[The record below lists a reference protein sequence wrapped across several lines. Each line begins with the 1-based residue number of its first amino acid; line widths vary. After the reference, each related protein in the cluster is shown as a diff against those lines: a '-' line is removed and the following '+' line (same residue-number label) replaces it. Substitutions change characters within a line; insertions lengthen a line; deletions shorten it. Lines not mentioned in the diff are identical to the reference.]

1 MMRQLRLPF
10 YLAWQYIRRG
20 RKWTLLLTIVLMTVA
35 FVNLIFVP
43 SLFNGIIDG
52 ANKQIIN
59 TMTGDIYITPTDGND
74 YINQKDQVLSQ
85 LNTVDGVQAASAKT
99 LVPARLKYKNIV
111 GNWQIL
117 AINPNNDK
125 GVLNISQKIISGS
138 YLNVNDDDQIIIGRQ
153 IAGGDNV
160 EENTF
165 SFKGAKVGEKV
176 TMVFDGKPKEFIIKG
191 IFNSNFVESDKR
203 AFITENALKEIIP
216 YAVDKATT
224 INVKISQTANEND
237 VIEVIKQK
245 NIGGQVYPWQ
255 ESTGLM
261 KSVSNSFLSIN
272 VLLSFTSVLI
282 AAVTIVIIIYVTII
296 NKRKD
301 IGILRAIG
309 IKPYIIVSSYVIL
322 SAIYAVV
329 GVIVGTIVFL
339 TILMPYFQI
348 HPFILPICNA
358 VLVLNWSDYIV
369 RAEAIIWISVFA
381 GFIPAVIVTRA
392 KMLTAI
398 LGK

>member
-1 MMRQLRLPF
+1 MRQLRLPF
-10 YLAWQYIRRG
+10 YLAWQYIKRG
-20 RKWTLLLTIVLMTVA
+20 RRWTLLLTIVLMTVA

-59 TMTGDIYITPTDGND
+59 TMTGDIYITPTDGSD
-74 YINQKDQVLSQ
+74 YINQRDQVLSK
-85 LNTVDGVQAASAKT
+85 LDSIDGVESASAKV
-99 LVPARLKYKNIV
+99 LVPGRLKYKNI
-111 GNWQIL
+111 GGSWQIL
-117 AINPNNDK
+117 AINPDNDK
-125 GVLNISQKIISGS
+125 KVSIISQKIISGS
-138 YLNVNDDDQIIIGRQ
+138 YLDVNDTDQILIGRQ
-153 IAGGDNV
+153 IAGGSDV
-160 EENTF
+160 EENAF

-176 TMVFDGKPKEFIIKG
+176 TLVFDGTPKEFTIKG
-191 IFNSNFVESDKR
+191 IFNSSFVESDKR

-216 YAVDKATT
+216 YATDKATT
-224 INVKISQTANEND
+224 INIKINQTVNQD
-237 VIEVIKQK
+237 KVIEDIKQK
-245 NIGGQVYPWQ
+245 DIDGQVYPWQ

-261 KSVSNSFLSIN
+261 KSVSSSFLSIN

-322 SAIYAVV
+322 SAVYAVI

-339 TILMPYFQI
+339 TILMPYFQT
-348 HPFILPICNA
+348 HPFVLPICNA
-358 VLVLNWSDYIV
+358 VLVLNWSDFVV
-369 RAEAIIWISVFA
+369 RAESIIWISVFA
-381 GFIPAVIVTRA
+381 GFVPAVIVTRA
-392 KMLTAI
+392 RMLTAI

>member
-1 MMRQLRLPF
+1 MRQLGLPF
-10 YLAWQYIRRG
+10 YLALQYIRRG

-59 TMTGDIYITPTDGND
+59 TMTGDIYITPADGND

-85 LNTVDGVQAASAKT
+85 LNTVDAVQATSART
-99 LVPARLKYKNIV
+99 LVPARLKYKNIA
-111 GNWQIL
+111 GSWQVL
-117 AINPNNDK
+117 AINPDDEK
-125 GVLNISQKIISGS
+125 EVSNISQKIISGS
-138 YLNVNDDDQIIIGRQ
+138 YLDANDVDRIVIGRQ
-153 IAGGDNV
+153 IAGGNDV
-160 EENTF
+160 EENAF
-165 SFKGAKVGEKV
+165 SFRDAKVGDKV
-176 TMVFDGKPKEFIIKG
+176 TLVFDGTSKVFTIKG

-203 AFITENALKEIIP
+203 AFITENSLKEIIP
-216 YAVDKATT
+216 YATDKATT
-224 INVKISQTANEND
+224 INIKIDQTANQNE
-237 VIEVIKQK
+237 VIEDIKQK
-245 NIGGQVYPWQ
+245 NIDGQVYPWQ

-261 KSVSNSFLSIN
+261 KSVSSSFLSIN

-322 SAIYAVV
+322 SAVYAFMGVVV
-329 GVIVGTIVFL
+329 GTVLFL
-339 TILMPYFQI
+339 TIIMPYFQI
-348 HPFILPICNA
+348 HPFVLPICNA
-358 VLVLNWSDYIV
+358 VLVLSWSDYV
-369 RAEAIIWISVFA
+369 ARAEAIIWISVFA
-381 GFIPAVIVTRA
+381 GYIPAVIVTRT
-392 KMLTAI
+392 KMMAAI
-398 LGK
+398 LGR